1 MTKKLRILCY
11 TLILMF
17 TFVSFVLTL
26 NEIDEEEDA

>member
-11 TLILMF
+11 TLILMV
-17 TFVSFVLTL
+17 TFASFVLTL